1 MRNAGLAMLCTMAM
15 LAAGCATQRGMAATP
30 YAQMGGPAGIEGIV
44 DDLLVKIVDDDRINF
59 QFAETDLA
67 RFREKLIEQLC
78 VEAGGP
84 CT

>member
-15 LAAGCATQRGMAATP
+15 LAAGCAMQRGTAATP
-30 YAQMGGPAGIEGIV
+30 YAQMGGPAGTEAIV

-59 QFAETDLA
+59 QFAETD
-67 RFREKLIEQLC
+67 EQLC
-78 VEAGGP
+78 LEAGGP